1 MIQFYRSSPNEIN
14 GSVAALTSIYTTDWS
29 NCWHQVTFVLKSRGE
44 AVTFFQDFTSWKKN
58 PLAPVISFLL
68 KNKCLIRQCT
78 AGKLKWKKIQPKF
91 VNLKNRQSRFSLCAN
106 PVYAQCVHIRVQMRF
121 QSTVDAACPVFMH
134 SCVTFSCP
142 AGAIG
147 FSVTYILLTFSCW
160 DCIEVMLL
168 LPPGVTSGDTGFRI
182 AIYRN
187 ADVLGRT
194 GISNR
199 AESLPLP
206 LTEVVP
212 HGPWAISVWWAL

>member
-1 MIQFYRSSPNEIN
+1 
-14 GSVAALTSIYTTDWS
+14 
-29 NCWHQVTFVLKSRGE
+29 
-44 AVTFFQDFTSWKKN
+44 
-58 PLAPVISFLL
+58 
-68 KNKCLIRQCT
+68 
-78 AGKLKWKKIQPKF
+78 
-91 VNLKNRQSRFSLCAN
+91 
-106 PVYAQCVHIRVQMRF
+106 MRF